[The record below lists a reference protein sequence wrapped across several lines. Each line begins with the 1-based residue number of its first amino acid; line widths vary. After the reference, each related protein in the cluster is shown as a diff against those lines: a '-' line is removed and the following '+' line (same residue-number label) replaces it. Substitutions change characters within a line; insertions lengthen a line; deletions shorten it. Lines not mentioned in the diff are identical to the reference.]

1 MTIITTYPYRW
12 SSTGTNRH
20 ANGVVDPFKFF
31 DFFDP
36 MRDNLFFG
44 DTRSTDVRED
54 EKAFYIEL
62 ATPGIAKEL
71 LNVEVLDGKIT
82 VTYSGY
88 KRTWRLDK
96 GTDVSLITAEYK
108 DGLLRVTVPKVVPP
122 KPAPVQITIK

>member
-1 MTIITTYPYRW
+1 MTIDLYTRSLPVA
-12 SSTGTNRH
+12 NRH
-20 ANGVVDPFKFF
+20 VNGVVDPFRFF

-54 EKAFYIEL
+54 ESAFYIEM

-71 LNVEVLDGKIT
+71 LNVEVLENKIT
-82 VTYSGY
+82 VSYSGY

-96 GTDVSLITAEYK
+96 GTDVSQIKADYK
-108 DGLLRVTVPKVVPP
+108 DGLLKIAIPKVVPP
-122 KPAPVQITIK
+122 KPTPVQITIS

>member
-1 MTIITTYPYRW
+1 MSIITYSYPW

-54 EKAFYIEL
+54 EKSFYIEL

-71 LNVEVLDGKIT
+71 LSVEVLENKIT
-82 VTYSGY
+82 ISYSGY
-88 KRTWRLDK
+88 KRTWRLEK
-96 GTDVSLITAEYK
+96 GTDASLIKADYK
-108 DGLLRVTVPKVVPP
+108 DGLLKVVIPKVVPP
-122 KPAPVQITIK
+122 KPTPVQITIS